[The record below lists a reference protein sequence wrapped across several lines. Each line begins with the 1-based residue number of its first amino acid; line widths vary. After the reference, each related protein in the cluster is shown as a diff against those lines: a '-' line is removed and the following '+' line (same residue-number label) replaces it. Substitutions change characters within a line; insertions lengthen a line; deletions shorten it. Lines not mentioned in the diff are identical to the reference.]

1 MIQKHPLLKS
11 TAILTCAGMVSRIIG
26 FFYRIFLSKTI
37 GAEGIGIYL
46 LLFPIQ
52 TLLFSLTS
60 SGIQTAIS
68 RFVSAR
74 LASNDK
80 KGARDILLCG
90 MMLSVLFSGI
100 ASFFLYQNANF
111 IAVSLLH
118 EARCSSLLKILSF
131 TLPFAGVHACI
142 IGYYTGLKKAA
153 VPAISQLVEQ
163 TARVASSFLF
173 WQIMV
178 EKGIQVTPV
187 LAMYGMLTSEI
198 IVVLYTGTRFL
209 LHHPSSFEKA
219 YPFSAHS
226 IREILTFSLPLS
238 TNRVCLS
245 ILQSAESI
253 CIPLRLQAFGLARSA
268 ALSSYGTLTGMAL
281 PLVLFPSAVTNALS
295 VMLLPAVSESQAG
308 KDRKA
313 IARLSV
319 RTVQSCLLLGILCT
333 IFFLVFG
340 NLCGILLFDSNE
352 AGTYIQILSWLCPF
366 LYLGTTLASILN
378 GLGKTFLVFL
388 SNMAALFIRFLFVWF
403 AIPFSGIKGYLLGLL
418 FSQLLHSLLLLFCLN
433 RSLS

>member
-46 LLFPIQ
+46 LLFPVQ

-100 ASFFLYQNANF
+100 ASFFLYQ
-111 IAVSLLH
+111 
-118 EARCSSLLKILSF
+118 KILSF

-219 YPFSAHS
+219 CPFSAHS

-245 ILQSAESI
+245 LLQSAESI
-253 CIPLRLQAFGLARSA
+253 CIPLRLQAFGLAKSA

-281 PLVLFPSAVTNALS
+281 PLVFFPSAVTNALS

-388 SNMAALFIRFLFVWF
+388 SNMAALFIRFLFIWF
-403 AIPFSGIKGYLLGLL
+403 VIPFSGIKGYLLGLL